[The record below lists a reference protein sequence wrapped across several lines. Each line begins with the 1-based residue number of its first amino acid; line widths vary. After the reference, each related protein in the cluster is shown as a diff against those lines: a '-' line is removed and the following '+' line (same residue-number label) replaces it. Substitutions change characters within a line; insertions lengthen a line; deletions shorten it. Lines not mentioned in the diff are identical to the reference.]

1 MLALIVAA
9 AQNGAIGK
17 DNQLLWHIS
26 DDLKRFKALTMGKTC
41 IMGRKTYESIG
52 KPLPGRNFVII
63 SRQAGYQV
71 PGALVV
77 SSFEAALRQ
86 CVPDQECMV
95 IGGAE
100 IYKLALPKAKKIY
113 LTRVHADFEADT
125 FFPDLGDEWMIE
137 NMSPKFS
144 TDNGLEYQYF
154 DLFRK

>member
-77 SSFEAALRQ
+77 TSFEAALRQ

-100 IYKLALPKAKKIY
+100 IYNLALPKAKKIY